1 MSQHLD
7 IDRIAQRLRA
17 ERRGKVGAGDGY
29 FGAMQLVADVQARF
43 RVPPGGGRATNPA
56 WTVQRLVRLAPET
69 LGRLEELSR
78 ELSGDG
84 ATAIE
89 PMQVAAVLL
98 ERAVAQMTDHRAK

>member
-1 MSQHLD
+1 
-7 IDRIAQRLRA
+7 
-17 ERRGKVGAGDGY
+17 
-29 FGAMQLVADVQARF
+29 
-43 RVPPGGGRATNPA
+43 
-56 WTVQRLVRLAPET
+56 RLAPET

-84 ATAIE
+84 PTAIE